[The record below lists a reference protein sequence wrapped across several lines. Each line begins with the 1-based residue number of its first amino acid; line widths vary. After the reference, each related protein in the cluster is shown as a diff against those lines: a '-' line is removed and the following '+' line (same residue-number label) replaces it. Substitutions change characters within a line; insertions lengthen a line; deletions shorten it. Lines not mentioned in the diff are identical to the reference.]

1 MHEILSGGEKA
12 LRKFKMG
19 LMAMIVAV
27 SMLLLTAQVAM
38 ATVTAGG
45 ASSAPQTGSA
55 SSSSSTGSTATTSGT
70 GKTGGEVVLFAAVGA
85 GLLGTGYLLTRKS
98 KA

>member
-1 MHEILSGGEKA
+1 
-12 LRKFKMG
+12 MG
-19 LMAMIVAV
+19 LIATIVAV
-27 SMLLLTAQVAM
+27 SMVLLTAQVAM

-45 ASSAPQTGSA
+45 ASSSPQTGGT
-55 SSSSSTGSTATTSGT
+55 SSGAATTSGT
-70 GKTGGEVVLFAAVGA
+70 GKTGGEVILFAAVGV

>member
-1 MHEILSGGEKA
+1 
-12 LRKFKMG
+12 MG
-19 LMAMIVAV
+19 LIATIVAV
-27 SMLLLTAQVAM
+27 SMVLLTAQAAM

-45 ASSAPQTGSA
+45 ASSSPQTAGSSGA
-55 SSSSSTGSTATTSGT
+55 ATTSGT
-70 GKTGGEVVLFAAVGA
+70 GKTGGEVILFAAVGV